1 MEVEME
7 VEASVK
13 LQSSNASVKSGASR
27 KVRLPINVRKIP
39 VPINRL
45 DQSDIEFVKY
55 PKFLI
60 PF

>member
-7 VEASVK
+7 VEAPVK
-13 LQSSNASVKSGASR
+13 LQSSSASVKSGASR

-45 DQSDIEFVKY
+45 DQSDIEFVCE
-55 PKFLI
+55 I
-60 PF
+60 S